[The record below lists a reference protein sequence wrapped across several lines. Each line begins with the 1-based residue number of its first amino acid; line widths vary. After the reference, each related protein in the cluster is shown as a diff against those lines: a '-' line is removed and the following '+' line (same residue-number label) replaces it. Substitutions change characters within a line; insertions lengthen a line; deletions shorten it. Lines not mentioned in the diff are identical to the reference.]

1 MEQNYDLAAK
11 YFKDSADK
19 DYTPAQVALGRCYD
33 AGLGVERDAKEAF
46 RHFLQAAKK
55 EEDDYAMFVVG
66 SCYEQAKG
74 VERDVE
80 AARVWYSKAAKDGY
94 ADAINALHD
103 LEGLM
108 V

>member
-1 MEQNYDLAAK
+1 M
-11 YFKDSADK
+11 
-19 DYTPAQVALGRCYD
+19 
-33 AGLGVERDAKEAF
+33 GVERDAKEAF